1 MMRYAR
7 PRIAVA
13 AFETTSDLVECL
25 FHLLKELPETGRYLI
40 MPGTQEAD
48 EECRAVA
55 SARISAAE
63 LRSVTFASEPSS
75 APGESGPVAHRAST
89 NRDWIGHHAAFQ
101 IGKRFGDGH
110 LILFV
115 RAEDRGQE
123 AAAFRLLGQSSK
135 GPVFLQDLPP
145 DD

>member
-1 MMRYAR
+1 MRYAR

-13 AFETTSDLVECL
+13 AFDTTSDLVGCL
-25 FHLLKELPETGRYLI
+25 SRLLGELPETGRYLI
-40 MPGTQEAD
+40 MSGTREAVED
-48 EECRAVA
+48 CRTAA
-55 SARISAAE
+55 SARIDAAD
-63 LRSVTFASEPSS
+63 LRSVTFASEPSP
-75 APGESGPVAHRAST
+75 APGEGGPVGRHAST
-89 NRDWIGHHAAFQ
+89 TRDWIGHHAAFE

-135 GPVFLQDLPP
+135 GPVFLQDLPA
-145 DD
+145 DG